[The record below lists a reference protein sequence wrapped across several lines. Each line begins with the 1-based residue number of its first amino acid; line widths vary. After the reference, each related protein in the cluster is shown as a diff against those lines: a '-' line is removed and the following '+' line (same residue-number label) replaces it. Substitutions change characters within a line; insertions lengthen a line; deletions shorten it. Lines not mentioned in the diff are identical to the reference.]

1 MIAALLV
8 LIVLILLF
16 GAGVVKGWLANALG
30 YCLGGLVLLV
40 AAGWLI
46 SFLGDDG
53 FIWMLA
59 GIGVAA
65 VLLWIAG
72 TIYESR
78 QKQEI
83 AAAQAR
89 LKAAEAKV
97 QEAQELARQAEATRS
112 GLRPG
117 TRSLL

>member
-1 MIAALLV
+1 M
-8 LIVLILLF
+8 
-16 GAGVVKGWLANALG
+16 KGWLANAVG
-30 YCLGGLVLLV
+30 YCLGGLVLLI

-53 FIWMLA
+53 FIWMVA
-59 GIGVAA
+59 GIGIVA

-78 QKQEI
+78 QREEL
-83 AAAQAR
+83 AAAQAK
-89 LKAAEAKV
+89 LKAAEAKAR
-97 QEAQELARQAEATRS
+97 EAQELARQAEAARS
-112 GLRPG
+112 RLRPD

>member
-8 LIVLILLF
+8 LIVLVLLF
-16 GAGVVKGWLANALG
+16 GAGVVKGWLANAVG
-30 YCLGGLVLLV
+30 YSLGGLVLLV

-53 FIWMLA
+53 FIWMLV

-65 VLLWIAG
+65 VLLLIVG

-78 QKQEI
+78 QREEL
-83 AAAQAR
+83 AAAQAK
-89 LKAAEAKV
+89 LKAAAAKAR
-97 QEAQELARQAEATRS
+97 EAQELARQAEAARS
-112 GLRPG
+112 RLRPG

>member
-16 GAGVVKGWLANALG
+16 GAGVVKGWLANAVG

-53 FIWMLA
+53 FVWFVA

-65 VLLWIAG
+65 ALLWIGGA
-72 TIYESR
+72 IYESWQR
-78 QKQEI
+78 EEI
-83 AAAQAR
+83 AAAQAT
-89 LKAAEAKV
+89 LKSEEAKIR
-97 QEAQELARQAEATRS
+97 EAQGLARQAEAARS
-112 GLRPG
+112 RLRPG
-117 TRSLL
+117 ARSLL